1 VTLENLPLLIPKNY
15 VSRHSIQISEF
26 LGFTFWGYTQYD
38 KMTEMM
44 RSIRRVL
51 KKCGLDAVRKNLGR
65 LVGKLNNL
73 DPKVYPRVKSKFE
86 ATQTSLR
93 GVGVTQQRR
102 EDATVTTFKT
112 SRKDGINKWKTY
124 YSTAAT
130 SPKNVYPNAEAEKSL
145 ILAENKDRVGV
156 YC

>member
-44 RSIRRVL
+44 ISIRRVL
-51 KKCGLDAVRKNLGR
+51 KKCGLDEISEKNLGR

-93 GVGVTQQRR
+93 GVGVTQQSKRR
-102 EDATVTTFKT
+102 CHSYNLKNFKK
-112 SRKDGINKWKTY
+112 RWY
-124 YSTAAT
+124 Q
-130 SPKNVYPNAEAEKSL
+130 
-145 ILAENKDRVGV
+145 
-156 YC
+156 

>member
-1 VTLENLPLLIPKNY
+1 
-15 VSRHSIQISEF
+15 
-26 LGFTFWGYTQYD
+26 
-38 KMTEMM
+38 MM

-156 YC
+156 YCWTNLISGNKYVGSSASLGRRLGEYYSVPKLVKQALEFR